1 MQRLKLNWTY
11 SKFWEILYNDYWSNL
26 MPKNDP
32 IIQKV
37 TFVNWIFLLLFL
49 RFDFFSEL
57 PSKRQ
62 LLLQLNPIK
71 EYFLSSLNS
80 NFFLSQS
87 TNLEFGFFGNI
98 KKLTAKKCCWFVNG
112 IRPRCFRP
120 NKKWT
125 GNEEKTKKTIILLED
140 VDHLKSPPKQLFR
153 VTVKPVLTATCQQ
166 RPD

>member
-1 MQRLKLNWTY
+1 LQGLKLNWTY

-26 MPKNDP
+26 MPKKDP

-49 RFDFFSEL
+49 RFDFFFRTSFKKAVAVTIEPDKGILFEL
-57 PSKRQ
+57 V
-62 LLLQLNPIK
+62 
-71 EYFLSSLNS
+71 NS
-80 NFFLSQS
+80 NFFLPQS

-125 GNEEKTKKTIILLED
+125 GNEEKTKKKHYFTWRRWSSE
-140 VDHLKSPPKQLFR
+140 
-153 VTVKPVLTATCQQ
+153 KPAKTTF
-166 RPD
+166 